1 MVTNELVEK
10 NMQILEKLANGINPI
25 DDSILPADSI
35 INNVEISR
43 ALFFALSELNSAKNS
58 TSTKTAKKN
67 FYVDPKLLENF
78 EFVEEG
84 TYLTKIVE
92 QLNTFVDTNT
102 TRRLSRAKM
111 VRWLIEIGILEAV
124 HMPDAK
130 QKRHMPTQAGLDMG
144 LQIVEL
150 VDRFGYPFKAVKY
163 PVSMQK
169 FIIDN
174 IEGLYGWNSDR
185 NRQR

>member
-78 EFVEEG
+78 
-84 TYLTKIVE
+84 
-92 QLNTFVDTNT
+92 
-102 TRRLSRAKM
+102 A
-111 VRWLIEIGILEAV
+111 
-124 HMPDAK
+124 
-130 QKRHMPTQAGLDMG
+130 
-144 LQIVEL
+144 
-150 VDRFGYPFKAVKY
+150 
-163 PVSMQK
+163 
-169 FIIDN
+169 
-174 IEGLYGWNSDR
+174 
-185 NRQR
+185 